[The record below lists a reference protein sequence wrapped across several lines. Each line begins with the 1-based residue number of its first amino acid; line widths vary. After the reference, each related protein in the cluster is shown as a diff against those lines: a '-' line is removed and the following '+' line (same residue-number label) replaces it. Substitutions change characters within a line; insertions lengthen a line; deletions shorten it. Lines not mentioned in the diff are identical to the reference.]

1 MSLSTCRVL
10 DSDYFHVVS
19 LSPDLES
26 KAAELNQSL
35 SRRGGTPEK
44 SLSEMKEEIQAMLHE
59 MRQRQLGKKKVIAEE
74 ENKYGNT

>member
-10 DSDYFHVVS
+10 DSDYFHIVS
-19 LSPDLES
+19 LCPDLES

-59 MRQRQLGKKKVIAEE
+59 MRQRQLGGKKVIAEE